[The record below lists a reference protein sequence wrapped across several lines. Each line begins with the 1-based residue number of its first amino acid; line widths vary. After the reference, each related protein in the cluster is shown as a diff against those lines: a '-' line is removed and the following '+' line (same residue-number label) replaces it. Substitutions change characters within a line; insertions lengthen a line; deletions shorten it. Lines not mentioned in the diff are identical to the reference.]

1 LDWVYADAPLES
13 TLRYAHDGTCFL
25 QLENET
31 YALQVER
38 GNAPF
43 ALHIRWGDQAWHAD
57 VDGFAGVAH
66 VFTPKGAGSIRRA
79 DPLAQH
85 QAEAAHGGLHAPM
98 PGKVLQVL
106 VHVGEHVVAGQT
118 LALMEAMKME
128 HSIRAPFAGVVAE
141 LLYASGEQVAEGA
154 ALIRLAPA
162 DPAPGAA

>member
-1 LDWVYADAPLES
+1 VQLDD
-13 TLRYAHDGTCFL
+13 
-25 QLENET
+25 ET
-31 YALQVER
+31 HALQVEQ
-38 GNAPF
+38 GDAPF
-43 ALHIRWGDQAWHAD
+43 ALRIRWGTQEWRAD
-57 VDGFAGVAH
+57 VDALKGVAH
-66 VFTPKGAGSIRRA
+66 VFTPQGAASIRRA

-106 VHVGEHVVAGQT
+106 VGVGERVVAGQT

-154 ALIRLAPA
+154 ALMRL
-162 DPAPGAA
+162 DPACAARSAA